1 MNKES
6 VEIIN
11 RLRAILQDSW
21 VNELPDNEK
30 IAINFNKSEIK
41 LILNSISKERP
52 APVRIDR
59 GLFGYDIVCS
69 HCSSMLKKLPIY
81 DKKDFL
87 AVLEDSSYY
96 LGKHCRYCGQA
107 LDLSPVEKFKKDLRT
122 MNKTMNER
130 DIPRRL
136 NYDILINVG
145 LNYYYY

>member
-11 RLRAILQDSW
+11 RLRAILQDSG

-30 IAINFNKSEIK
+30 KIVINFNKSELK
-41 LILNSISKERP
+41 LILNCISKERP

-87 AVLEDSSYY
+87 AVLKDPLYY
-96 LGKHCRYCGQA
+96 TGKYCRYCGQA
-107 LDLSPVEKFKKDLRT
+107 LDLSPVEKFKEDLRII
-122 MNKTMNER
+122 E
-130 DIPRRL
+130 D
-136 NYDILINVG
+136 DE
-145 LNYYYY
+145 

>member
-30 IAINFNKSEIK
+30 IAINFNKSELK
-41 LILNSISKERP
+41 LILNCISKERP

-81 DKKDFL
+81 DEENFLDVLKDPL
-87 AVLEDSSYY
+87 YY
-96 LGKHCRYCGQA
+96 TGKYCRYCGQT
-107 LDLSPVEKFKKDLRT
+107 LDLSPVEKFKKDLRII
-122 MNKTMNER
+122 E
-130 DIPRRL
+130 D
-136 NYDILINVG
+136 DE
-145 LNYYYY
+145 